1 MPIPAPRRDT
11 MDMRSFIGLGIS
23 TNNTSTVPVPS
34 SVPISAV
41 QSDGPVPLS
50 RNASLREIA
59 ARLLPGSGNNEGG
72 DGAQKVVKQDRGRRR
87 SGSRPRRGRS
97 ESRTRLR
104 DDGMEG
110 ERRPFEFRG
119 QDAVGKETVSPLS
132 AAESVEQWP
141 GKM

>member
-1 MPIPAPRRDT
+1 

-23 TNNTSTVPVPS
+23 TSDTNTVPVPA

-50 RNASLREIA
+50 RNASLRELA
-59 ARLLPGSGNNEGG
+59 ARLLPRSGNGEES
-72 DGAQKVVKQDRGRRR
+72 DGAEEGVRQDRGRRR

-119 QDAVGKETVSPLS
+119 QDAVGRDAASPLS

>member
-23 TNNTSTVPVPS
+23 TSSPNTVPVPA

-50 RNASLREIA
+50 RNASLRELA
-59 ARLLPGSGNNEGG
+59 AKLLPRAGNGEEGEKAEEG
-72 DGAQKVVKQDRGRRR
+72 VRQDRGRRR
-87 SGSRPRRGRS
+87 SGSRPRRERS

-104 DDGMEG
+104 DGGFEG
-110 ERRPFEFRG
+110 ERRQFEFRG
-119 QDAVGKETVSPLS
+119 QDAVGRETVSPLS

>member
-1 MPIPAPRRDT
+1 

-23 TNNTSTVPVPS
+23 TSNTNTVPVPA

-50 RNASLREIA
+50 RNASLRELA
-59 ARLLPGSGNNEGG
+59 ARLLPRSGNGEEG
-72 DGAQKVVKQDRGRRR
+72 DGAEEAVRQDRGRRR
-87 SGSRPRRGRS
+87 SGSRPRRERS

-104 DDGMEG
+104 DDGFEG

-119 QDAVGKETVSPLS
+119 QDAVGTDVASPLS
-132 AAESVEQWP
+132 AADSVEQWP

>member
-23 TNNTSTVPVPS
+23 TSSPNVPVPA

-50 RNASLREIA
+50 RNTSLRELA
-59 ARLLPGSGNNEGG
+59 AKLLPRAGNGEEGEKAEEG
-72 DGAQKVVKQDRGRRR
+72 VRQDRGRRR
-87 SGSRPRRGRS
+87 SGSRPRRERS

-104 DDGMEG
+104 DGGSEG
-110 ERRPFEFRG
+110 ERRQFEFRG
-119 QDAVGKETVSPLS
+119 QDAVGRETVSPLS

>member
-1 MPIPAPRRDT
+1 

-23 TNNTSTVPVPS
+23 TSNANTVPVPA

-72 DGAQKVVKQDRGRRR
+72 DGARENVRQDRGRRR

-104 DDGMEG
+104 DENGFEG

-119 QDAVGKETVSPLS
+119 QDAAGRQTVSPLS
-132 AAESVEQWP
+132 AADSVEQWP